1 MGKAYQ
7 YTDYFFSPFTGPKSD
22 AVGDYY
28 ENMAGVEAGIKERGR
43 RATEAEIQRRSADYG
58 KRSSKMLPQYEEENF
73 AEGGEVEADGIDYD
87 EMYEF
92 KKETPAFADG
102 GKVDYDAMYEF
113 R

>member
-1 MGKAYQ
+1 
-7 YTDYFFSPFTGPKSD
+7 
-22 AVGDYY
+22 
-28 ENMAGVEAGIKERGR
+28 
-43 RATEAEIQRRSADYG
+43 
-58 KRSSKMLPQYEEENF
+58 MLPQYEEENF